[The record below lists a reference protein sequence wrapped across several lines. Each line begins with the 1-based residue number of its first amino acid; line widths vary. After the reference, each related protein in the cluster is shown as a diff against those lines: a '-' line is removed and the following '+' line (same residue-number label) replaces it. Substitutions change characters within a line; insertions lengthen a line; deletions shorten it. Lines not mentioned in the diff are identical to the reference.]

1 MSMMKTI
8 FSVLAVTV
16 VLIIV
21 AIAGFVYTFDANKYK
36 EEITDVAEAVTG
48 RSMHIAGDM
57 DISLYPWIG
66 IKIHEASIE
75 NPAGFS
81 NKSFA
86 TIGQFDV
93 RIKILPLLEK
103 HLVIDKLVLH
113 HLDVDLEKNLDG
125 ENNWT
130 HASDSTHS
138 DSVESKFELAGLS
151 IGGIEVTDSKF
162 GWLDKTTGKHF
173 KISKMNISTQA
184 FSTGELLPVEVK
196 AYVQSNQPEWQ
207 GAIHATA
214 KLDFSDN
221 KAVFDAN
228 DLKLAVKALLP
239 SQQIK
244 KISFALASDSTFDLE
259 AQTAKLNN
267 ARLSAFGLLMDG
279 EFDVENI
286 FSVPVIQGPLKIRT
300 FEAASLAKHF
310 KVDLPQMVNAQSLKA
325 ISLQTL
331 FKTDF
336 NTVYL
341 DKLSAVVDRSRIKG
355 AVSVTL
361 ATEPVI
367 QFALKAD
374 TINVDDYKI
383 VANES
388 DSDEVPM
395 LLDFIR
401 ATHLDGVLD
410 VETVKLD
417 GIEFKHFHVASNI
430 ENGIARANPIL
441 MRLNGGEVKAAI
453 QLDVR
458 KRPSAI
464 LAVNMK
470 KVDAASS
477 INPLL
482 TKMLGDETVKL
493 DGLLNADVDL
503 KASGPSVTAMKRTAK
518 GTIKLTMEN
527 AVVEGI
533 DFDNASRSVVVD
545 YAKRNDFRVS
555 KKFMSEY
562 VPGNKTTFDGLDAT
576 FRLVNGKWVN
586 NDLSLVSDLVNVTGT
601 GNIDMI
607 NGEIDYRP
615 VIDMNVRKT
624 VNIRDKLRD
633 HPMEYHV
640 QGSFGGLSTNF
651 DADKYDLWVGR
662 LMIHEAKANRNR
674 RINSQ
679 SADSWENVLSK

>member
-1 MSMMKTI
+1 MMKTI
-8 FSVLAVTV
+8 FKVFAVGI
-16 VLIIV
+16 VLIII
-21 AIAGFVYTFDANKYK
+21 AIAGFVYTFDPNKYK

-48 RSMHIAGDM
+48 RSIRIAGDM
-57 DISLYPWIG
+57 GISLYPWIG
-66 IKIHEASIE
+66 VKIHDVSIE

-81 NKSFA
+81 NKPFA

-93 RIKILPLLEK
+93 SIEILPLLEK
-103 HLVIDKLVLH
+103 RLVIDKLVLH
-113 HLDVDLEKNLDG
+113 HLDVGLEKNLDG

-130 HASDSTHS
+130 RASDVAHS
-138 DSVESKFELAGLS
+138 DTVGSNFGLAGLS
-151 IGGIEVTDSKF
+151 IGGIEITDSKF
-162 GWLDKTTGKHF
+162 GWLEKTTGKHF
-173 KISKMNISTQA
+173 KISKMNVSTQA
-184 FSTGELLPVEVK
+184 FSTGESLPVEVK

-221 KAVFDAN
+221 MAVFDAN

-239 SQQIK
+239 SQQIE
-244 KISFALASDSTFDLE
+244 KIAFALASDSTVNLE
-259 AQTAKLNN
+259 AQTAKLKN
-267 ARLSAFGLLMDG
+267 ARLSAFDLIMNG

-300 FEAASLAKHF
+300 FDAAALAKHF

-331 FKTDF
+331 LKTDF

-341 DKLSAVVDRSRIKG
+341 DKLSAIVGRSRMKG
-355 AVSVTL
+355 SVSVTL
-361 ATEPVI
+361 AAEPLI
-367 QFALKAD
+367 QFVLKAD
-374 TINVDDYKI
+374 TINVDDYRI

-388 DSDEVPM
+388 GSNEAPL

-417 GIEFKHFHVASNI
+417 DTEIKHFHVTSNI
-430 ENGIARANPIL
+430 ENGILRANPIL
-441 MRLNGGEVKAAI
+441 MRLNEGEVKAAI
-453 QLDVR
+453 QFDVL
-458 KRPSAI
+458 KTPAAI
-464 LAVNMK
+464 LVAKVN
-470 KVDAASS
+470 KVDAAST

-493 DGLLNADVDL
+493 DGLVNADVDL
-503 KASGPSVTAMKRTAK
+503 KASGASMTTMKKTAQ

-527 AVVEGI
+527 AIVEGI

-555 KKFMSEY
+555 KKFISEY
-562 VPGNKTTFDGLDAT
+562 VPGNKTAFDGLDAT

-601 GNIDMI
+601 GNIDII

-640 QGSFGGLSTNF
+640 KGSFGGLRTNF